1 MVLNPFF
8 TQGTS
13 SEQNL
18 VQSLINEQ
26 LRMYG
31 VDIYYIPRKY
41 MTENTVIREVVQSKF
56 DSALPIEAYVDN
68 YDAYS
73 GAGDVLSKF
82 GIESKDEVRLII
94 SRERYENYITPLI
107 QGQANIKLS
116 TRPKG
121 GDLIWFPLDDRL
133 YEIKDIEYAKPY
145 YQLQNLYVYELYCE
159 LFRYQDEVID
169 TGIEDIDNELLGD
182 ESDGLTDDGIS
193 TIQGVTQTLTMVGD
207 AVSASAI
214 SGIVIGGVRKF
225 TITNRGGGYGMI
237 PTVQVSSAPV
247 GGVTAVG
254 IASMIGGIN
263 VCNLNSNPRLRSVQ
277 RVDVTNAG
285 SGYTVAPSLT
295 FSTTDN
301 TGSGAAATAS
311 ISEIGGVGIVTL
323 SNSGGGFVEPPT
335 VTFSSPKHV
344 GAAATATLD
353 SPIVGGGVSVTSA
366 TISIGTSA
374 YLFPGGTT
382 GGVFYKEAP
391 TVTFSLPTGT
401 GNGAEAAATL
411 DAINLTGG
419 TVETLA
425 ITTGGKFYTSTPTVT
440 ISHPGTSF
448 VSATI
453 GIVGSSINPSSIA
466 FSTTGRAYTTAPTV
480 AISTSGTMDAPTQ
493 VAVGIATIHPITGII
508 TAVSFNTS
516 DSWATGTGATVGA
529 GYTVAPS
536 ISFSGSPSPVQ
547 ATASVTVSVAGTVS
561 TISIGNSGFGYS
573 SVPTVSIGAPGG
585 ANEAFRALGIATIRF
600 NSVKTEGTIGIGSTT
615 ITGITTTNIFVGD
628 RVRLGVGYSDLYNFI
643 STDTFVTSIG
653 SSIVSINQ
661 SPTNVGIATSV
672 FEFGIDKCG
681 IVTGIAVT
689 FGGGGYLSPPI
700 VSISNTVGDKNYVDQ
715 VVGVATATG
724 LSVISA
730 AGTITSI
737 NVTDSGNKYILPP
750 DITISEPSS
759 TSSGEF
765 VFNEIVTGSTTGV
778 TARVRSWNS
787 TTNLLEISA
796 VSGSFSLGE
805 TLTGST
811 SGATRVLRVVDKTID
826 NDPFADNFNIE
837 SAADSILD
845 FSEQNP
851 FGMP

>member
-169 TGIEDIDNELLGD
+169 TGIDDIDNELLGD
-182 ESDGLTDDGIS
+182 ETDGLTDDGIS

-214 SGIVIGGVRKF
+214 SGIVLGGVRKF

-237 PTVQVSSAPV
+237 PTVQVSSAPA

-301 TGSGAAATAS
+301 TGSGSAATAS
-311 ISEIGGVGIVTL
+311 LSEIGGVGIVTL

-382 GGVFYKEAP
+382 GGVFYKKAP
-391 TVTFSLPTGT
+391 TVIFSLPTGT
-401 GNGAEAAATL
+401 GNGAEASATL
-411 DAINLTGG
+411 DDINLTGG

-425 ITTGGKFYTSTPTVT
+425 ITTGGKFYTSAPTVT
-440 ISHPGTSF
+440 ITHPGTSF
-448 VSATI
+448 ASATI

-516 DSWATGTGATVGA
+516 DSWATGTGATIGA

-561 TISIGNSGFGYS
+561 TISIGNSGFGYNS
-573 SVPTVSIGAPGG
+573 APTVSIGAPGG

-600 NSVKTEGTIGIGSTT
+600 NSVKTEGTVGIGSTT

-661 SPTNVGIATSV
+661 APTNVGIATSV

-689 FGGGGYLSPPI
+689 FGGGGYLSPPV

-737 NVTDSGNKYILPP
+737 NVTDSGNKYILSP

-765 VFNEIVTGSTTGV
+765 IFNEIVTGSTTGV

-787 TTNLLEISA
+787 TTNLLEIAA